1 MQTAPL
7 PNVSAFELTFHSD
20 PGHGWLQ
27 VPHSLI
33 YELSIQE
40 QVSPYSYM
48 DDVYVYLE
56 EDCDLSVFIRAMNAK
71 GFELSMKDRS
81 SDENSPIREKAAFC
95 PRKMATPAG
104 FLDLTVF
111 VEFDVESSN
120 GARMR
125 VQDSFNWQISPT
137 SARTEILQR
146 IHDEVERQRKFGWLA
161 DKRLERSL
169 VTGITLNTKDR
180 RYLGFPVP
188 GVL

>member
-1 MQTAPL
+1 MQVAPL
-7 PNVSAFELTFHSD
+7 QKVSPFELKFHRD

-40 QVSPYSYM
+40 QITPFSYM

-56 EDCDLSVFIRAMNAK
+56 EDGDLGVFMHAMDAK
-71 GFELSMKDRS
+71 GFELSVIDRY
-81 SDENSPIREKAAFC
+81 SDEESPIREKAAFC

-111 VEFDVESSN
+111 VEFDVESSS
-120 GARMR
+120 GARLR

-137 SARTEILQR
+137 SARTEILQHIR
-146 IHDEVERQRKFGWLA
+146 DEVERQRKFGWLA

>member
-1 MQTAPL
+1 MQTATL
-7 PNVSAFELTFHSD
+7 QTVGTFELTFYSD

-33 YELSIQE
+33 YELGIQE
-40 QVSPYSYM
+40 QISPYSYM
-48 DDVYVYLE
+48 DDMYVYLE
-56 EDCDLSVFIRAMNAK
+56 EDCDLGAFMRELEVK
-71 GFELSMKDRS
+71 GFELKLNERS
-81 SDENSPIREKAAFC
+81 SDEESPIREKAAFC
-95 PRKMATPAG
+95 PKKMATPAG

-111 VEFDVESSN
+111 VQFDVESN
-120 GARMR
+120 TGARMR
-125 VQDSFNWQISPT
+125 VQDSFNWQVSPT
-137 SARTEILQR
+137 AARTEIPQR
-146 IHDEVERQRKFGWLA
+146 ICEEVERQRKFGWLA